1 MLGLLNLKGKSPA
14 IDKFKIKIPN
24 IKKNKK

>member
-1 MLGLLNLKGKSPA
+1 VVLNNNNNIKFN
-14 IDKFKIKIPN
+14 DKFKIKIPN